1 MDIMRQIVTPYAN
14 QAAAVAL
21 STPAS
26 PPGAVPQSNFT
37 ALATTNATGH
47 SASPTHC
54 WTSGWLDANIVALF
68 VAQPANYDVTSFGTR
83 QAFQAL
89 ATHVPTLYPYLGP

>member
-1 MDIMRQIVTPYAN
+1 MADVMRQIVTAYSN

-21 STPAS
+21 ATPV
-26 PPGAVPQSNFT
+26 GGVPASNFT
-37 ALATTNATGH
+37 ALATTDPSGH

-54 WTSGWLDANIVALF
+54 WTSGWLDENIAALF
-68 VAQPANYDVTSFGTR
+68 AADPVNYTVTSFGTR

-89 ATHVPTLYPYLGP
+89 STHVPQLYPYLGV